1 MWWLDPGKEVLN
13 VLFNRILAPYVENL
27 DLNQVNYGIAQGQL
41 TLRNLRLKRG
51 VLDKFQLP
59 VDVTEGHLGKFT
71 LSLHWLN
78 LGNQPVEI
86 FIEDVYLLVVP
97 SAQTTVSPEEEEAR
111 KQAAKAERLESAEL
125 LHMKGQAE
133 TQPDS
138 VQTQGLI
145 QSLITKVINNL
156 QVTVKNIHIRYEDSL
171 SVPGHP
177 FSAGVTLAGFTAV
190 SVDKQWKPV
199 FIESTAGAI
208 HKLAKLQSLAIYV
221 DTDSQSMAELS
232 RKEAIERFASMIDDK
247 DGKWNHQYILKPV
260 SGEGRVIVNHK
271 VDRNTPRFNIELL
284 FDEIGIALDNDQYRD
299 AISLVDMYHVYIRKH
314 QYRKFYP
321 TDKQLTETP
330 ARARL
335 HYAASA
341 ILSGVQEKNRKWTWA
356 YFAERRDDRNRY
368 VELFQKKL
376 LGALQGQDLSDF
388 ERLEKKLSYEDIRFY
403 RSISRS
409 RLRKDDALRKRI
421 EEEKKKRD
429 QQKNQKQGWGGWLW
443 GSSTQSPQEDS
454 IFGGNMTEEQRK
466 ELYAILDFD
475 EKSTLVDTLQVPRES
490 LKMQITAK
498 LKRGSFTL
506 RTDPHGECKEMIS
519 VVFDGFNAD
528 VIQRQGNFEMTVS
541 LQDLSV
547 YDGTTKNSLYPQI
560 VRVKREADKVHT
572 AVEPKEGENPAETY
586 RAEDAFFL
594 VKFENNPLDDRA
606 DSALTVRMRHMEI
619 IYFKGYVEAVY
630 KFFKPPASQLES
642 VEALLNVASQTLE
655 GLRKET
661 RAGLEYALQNHKTVD
676 LQVDMN
682 APVIIVPEDITT
694 AECTHLIV
702 DAGHIAIESQL
713 GDKKAIQMIHQKR
726 NQQYTDE
733 DYKRLESLMYDKL
746 LLNLEDAQ
754 FILGKDIEQCRV
766 ALKNPDRDSR
776 RLLERISIELE
787 IQKSIVPSA
796 ATLSQI
802 KVLGNLPSLRLN
814 LSDTKYR
821 SLLRLIDVCIPQFGD
836 SGQGKPARPA
846 PLQRKSHS
854 TYNLPVGFFEQTNP
868 EYTVEDSDEENDDGD
883 GNSAGDDDSE
893 DEFFEAE
900 NGTVEPRLRQR
911 VFDLEFRVGTLDASV
926 SKTGTD
932 GVEKVLGDLSLD
944 GFALFFSLY
953 KFHMTVDVNLRSV
966 SMNVIQPKGPIKFI
980 STPQE
985 VTGSP
990 DLLQVK
996 YTRAQKDSPE
1006 FLSTFDGVDQ
1016 NVDVKMST
1024 LVFRAAPEPILD
1036 VYDFIMTTF
1045 VPSNQP
1051 VSERKPDQLALPDTP
1066 SDDGTDEVAPVS
1078 DSPLDSKIRVLV
1090 RLEGVKL
1097 ALENEAKVLA
1107 TLNLSVA
1114 DVTIIVRGS
1123 TLRVSGRLGDLSL
1136 TNNNDSYAIHPE
1148 LNQVLSI
1155 EGQNFAD
1162 FVYQT
1167 FDPHDKDYNGIR
1179 SSIRLNAASLKLNYL
1194 EGPLHSIYLFLLKL
1208 ARLKYLYD
1216 AATTAAVQSAAD
1228 IERMQFAIAIKTP
1241 IVVFPLDASKSSD
1254 GLTIR
1259 LGQIE
1264 AKNSFESTTSKITAS
1279 LHGIK
1284 LDSLFH
1290 LDDEAHIL
1298 KIIDDINV
1306 DTEIAQVTGID
1317 RTKDSLRPD
1326 TQISVKISDVKLHL
1340 TQKQY
1345 MLLIQLSRSIPEA
1358 FSENKEKP
1366 GNARA
1371 ASPSSPA
1378 NNPKP
1383 TVNLEPELRTSTDGN
1398 PIWTTLDLI
1407 VTVGA
1412 VKLHLYD
1419 EHAVSE
1425 LQLKEHGI
1433 ARFALNDNSLRL
1445 KQLNDGSMEAQ
1456 VVLRSFTM
1464 SNTRPGPTKF
1474 REIIPAAQH
1483 ERNQFMILYTSSAT
1497 HPATSQA
1504 VLTIDSPQII
1514 FAVDP
1519 VFSLI
1524 QFFTSP
1530 FPQSA
1535 PEGREDT
1542 IDTSS
1547 HANSSQMD
1555 FRVDLHEVS
1564 ISVLE
1569 NDADHHSRAIRLSI
1583 DQVLFSQQGIIA
1595 FNIQRMGMSLIQM
1608 GKATESARFLDDI
1621 DLTVSLDNRS
1631 NSAQQMTSIEIT
1643 AKPIVFRASYRD
1655 INLITTIVNKAIE
1668 LYGNSQPAAAPSEQ
1682 SVSPPYVTVSSTAA
1696 ASTVSKPTSGKAN
1709 IVMSKEQLKAS
1720 FDGLRLIL
1728 IGDMHE
1734 QPMLYLK
1741 MKPFIV
1747 GAKDWSGS
1755 LHATTTL
1762 ATQVTYWNL
1771 TNSHWEPLI
1780 EPWTVTILVSKE
1792 SATGSLDIGLKA
1804 TEKLDLNVSTTF
1816 VELSLTTLDTWSKEG
1831 ANALQKPRGD
1841 FAPYRIKNSTGTP
1854 IFVWSDTENSN
1865 QSSEEMVKITNGETV
1880 DWRFGDWKTMRE
1892 HLSSGQHTVGIQ
1904 FVEHSWEPLRGIPVD
1919 REGEYVFALRPRTDK
1934 YPTRVLLDVKVV
1946 DNTKVITIRSTYK
1959 VENLTLYPLEL
1970 MLVDEQGHPVGSM
1983 EKVLPGCEYALPIDA
1998 VTRHRVRIQPDQ
2010 GFGYKWCPP
2019 LRWED
2024 LVSRKSFTIKCPH
2037 GDPAEA
2043 AFRFQA
2049 WAQTD
2054 VNDIA
2059 AGKYPKIHLRL
2070 RPPLEL
2076 ENLLPYN
2083 LEYRI
2088 YDKNTDQNW
2097 RSYLRKGGVMPVHSV
2112 ELAHF
2117 ILLNV
2122 TIQDSV
2128 FKPSEFAII
2137 NTDGPSDFDIES
2149 QLTLRDQRERK
2160 LDLRLNYIRYP
2171 DSGGAFKVQI
2181 YSPFILINKTG
2192 LPFSVRCVR
2201 STRAGFQDAAG
2212 ETNPDATRD
2221 SHPFLLSHTHKEGHE
2236 FIFNFGDSAWSRMIS
2251 LEAPSAETEVAVS
2264 TQRNS
2269 PDRLFTGLS
2278 WSEGQGKYKLTK
2290 VITLT
2295 PRFLIRNKLPF
2306 PIVYR
2311 EHGVIPRE
2319 RCVLDP
2325 QERGALRVIRSD
2337 QDKLLTVAHA
2347 GLNAQWTPPISL
2359 NNIGSVHARL
2369 VRDGTSTELIRAE
2382 VVVEGPVIFVILSQA
2397 DEWPFV
2403 IENESD
2409 HTFEFWQKDSTREP
2423 SREQAKYTVVAHSSV
2438 DYAWDFPAAEEKR
2451 ICLSTPTS
2459 RRSVDIMEIGDL
2471 VPFKFMDDRRSRAV
2485 SLDVRAD
2492 GQRQI
2497 LRISNYNP
2505 ERSLYRPKPKRSAS
2519 TLSVTRQDN
2528 VSRQDTISSTEGFE
2542 AITEEVAPSLT
2553 FKLDWS
2559 GIGLSLINRRL
2570 VEVLYVTVDHLTFE
2584 YTDSAVAQAINI
2596 TLDSLQIDNQLHD
2609 ALYPV
2614 ILQPTPLSKESAEI
2628 GALPTIQASVIWLK
2642 DQAHGVT
2649 FVKYCSVL
2657 LQALTI
2663 EADEDLLFAIYD
2675 LTQIKGASWEIES
2688 KDVLIA
2694 EPGDVPDPSV
2704 TKTGQ
2709 ELYFEVLELQPI
2721 RLSLSFMRTERVS
2734 SEKRMAIRNPL
2745 AVIINAVTMTIGNVN
2760 DAPLEMNA
2768 LAIKDMRLSTSE
2780 LQNRIFYHYRQEVLR
2795 QLYRI
2800 LGSADFIGNP
2810 VGLFTNVSSGV
2821 ADIFYEPFQGVVMHG
2836 NRELGIGIAKGA
2848 ASFVKK
2854 TVFGVSDSFTKFTS
2868 SVGKGLSAATFDSE
2882 YQARRRMTQRRNR
2895 PRHAIYGVAAGGE
2908 AFASSVSSAME
2919 GVFMKPIEGAESEGA
2934 FGFFK
2939 GVGKG
2944 LVGAVT
2950 KPVVGVFDLASNVSE
2965 GIRNT
2970 TTVFDNPEKDRV
2982 RMPRLVNAD
2991 GVLRSYSP
2999 REALG
3004 QSWMKDLN
3012 NGAYRQEFYVAHIN
3026 APGGDNVVLLTQ
3038 SKVLSFYSRK
3048 LRLEWELP
3056 FNQIQG
3062 VTAEDNGIRF
3072 AHRLGRTHDKF
3083 AVIPDKASQTWFFN
3097 QVATVVRAFNARRRM
3112 DA

>member
-59 VDVTEGHLGKFT
+59 VDVVEGHLGTFT

-86 FIEDVYLLVVP
+86 FVEDVYLLVVP
-97 SAQTTVSPEEEEAR
+97 SAQTSVSPEEEEAR

-177 FSAGVTLAGFTAV
+177 FAAGVTLAGFTAV
-190 SVDKQWKPV
+190 SVDQRWKPV

-284 FDEIGIALDNDQYRD
+284 FDEIGVALDNDQYRD

-321 TDKQLTETP
+321 TDEQLIETP

-335 HYAASA
+335 RYAANA
-341 ILSGVQEKNRKWTWA
+341 ILSGVQEKNRKWTWS

-368 VELFQKKL
+368 VELFQKRL

-388 ERLEKKLSYEDIRFY
+388 EGLEKKLSYEDIRFY

-409 RLRKDDALRKRI
+409 RLRKDEQLRKRI
-421 EEEKKKRD
+421 EEEKKKKD
-429 QQKNQKQGWGGWLW
+429 QQKNQKQGWGNWLW
-443 GSSTQSPQEDS
+443 GSSAQAPQDDS

-466 ELYAILDFD
+466 ELYAILDYD
-475 EKSTLVDTLQVPRES
+475 EKSTLTEALQAPRDS

-498 LKRGSFTL
+498 LKRGSFAL
-506 RTDPHGECKEMIS
+506 RTDPHGECREMMS

-560 VRVKREADKVHT
+560 VRVKREVEKVHT
-572 AVEPKEGENPAETY
+572 AVEPKDGEPAESSSA
-586 RAEDAFFL
+586 AEDAFFL

-661 RAGLEYALQNHKTVD
+661 RAGLEYALQTHKTVD

-713 GDKKAIQMIHQKR
+713 GDKKAIQTIHQKR

-754 FILGKDIEQCRV
+754 FILGKDLEQCRN

-776 RLLERISIELE
+776 RLLERISIGLE

-802 KVLGNLPSLRLN
+802 KVLGNLPSLHLN

-821 SLLRLIDVCIPQFGD
+821 SLLRLVDVCIPKFGD
-836 SGQGKPARPA
+836 PSEEKPMRP
-846 PLQRKSHS
+846 PPVQRRSHS
-854 TYNLPVGFFEQTNP
+854 TYNLPVAFFEQVNP
-868 EYTVEDSDEENDDGD
+868 EYTVEDSDEENDDEESSDD
-883 GNSAGDDDSE
+883 GSQ

-900 NGTVEPRLRQR
+900 NDAVEPHLRQR
-911 VFDLEFRVGTLDASV
+911 VFDLEFRVGTLNASV
-926 SKTGTD
+926 SKTSQD
-932 GVEKVLGDLSLD
+932 GVEKALGELSLD

-953 KFHMTVDVNLRSV
+953 KYHMKVDVNLRSI
-966 SMNVIQPKGPIKFI
+966 SMNVIQPGGPIKFI

-985 VTGSP
+985 ISGSP

-996 YTRAQKDSPE
+996 YTRAQRESPE
-1006 FLSTFDGVDQ
+1006 FQTVFDGVDQ

-1045 VPSNQP
+1045 VPSSQP
-1051 VSERKPDQLALPDTP
+1051 ASEKSNQLALPDTP
-1066 SDDGTDEVAPVS
+1066 ADDSNAVAPATEA
-1078 DSPLDSKIRVLV
+1078 LDSKIRVLV

-1097 ALENEAKVLA
+1097 ALENDAKILA

-1114 DVTIIVRGS
+1114 DVTIIVRGP

-1136 TNNNDSYAIHPE
+1136 INNNDSFAIHPE

-1167 FDPHDKDYNGIR
+1167 FNPNEKDYNGIR
-1179 SSIRLNAASLKLNYL
+1179 SSVRLNAASLRLNYL

-1216 AATTAAVQSAAD
+1216 AATTAAVQSASD
-1228 IERMQFAIAIKTP
+1228 IDRMQYNIAIKTP
-1241 IVVFPLDASKSSD
+1241 IIVFPLDPSRSSD
-1254 GLTIR
+1254 GLTMR

-1264 AKNSFESTTSKITAS
+1264 AKNSFESTTTKITAS

-1290 LDDEAHIL
+1290 IGDEAHVL
-1298 KIIDDINV
+1298 KIIDDIDV
-1306 DTEIAQVTGID
+1306 DTEIAQATNID
-1317 RTKDSLRPD
+1317 RIKDSLRPD
-1326 TQISVKISDVKLHL
+1326 TQIAVKISDVKLHL

-1345 MLLIQLSRSIPEA
+1345 MLLMQLSRSIPLA
-1358 FSENKEKP
+1358 FSENPERSEAKKDLAPSMP
-1366 GNARA
+1366 GADA
-1371 ASPSSPA
+1371 KS
-1378 NNPKP
+1378 
-1383 TVNLEPELRTSTDGN
+1383 TVNLEPELRNSSEGN
-1398 PIWTTLDLI
+1398 PIWTTLDLV

-1419 EHAVSE
+1419 EQAVSE
-1425 LQLKEHGI
+1425 AQLKEHGI

-1456 VVLRSFTM
+1456 VILRSFTM

-1497 HPATSQA
+1497 YPATSQA

-1524 QFFTSP
+1524 QFFTNP
-1530 FPQSA
+1530 FSQNT
-1535 PEGREDT
+1535 PEGQKDSVE
-1542 IDTSS
+1542 TSS
-1547 HANSSQMD
+1547 KTNSSQMD

-1569 NDADHHSRAIRLSI
+1569 NDADHQSRAIRLSV

-1595 FNIQRMGMSLIQM
+1595 LNIQRLGMSLIQM
-1608 GKATESARFLDDI
+1608 GKNSESARFLDDV

-1631 NSAQQMTSIEIT
+1631 NSAQQMTSIEIS

-1655 INLITTIVNKAIE
+1655 INLITSIVNKAIE
-1668 LYGNSQPAAAPSEQ
+1668 LYSNSQPAAASSQDKPASQ
-1682 SVSPPYVTVSSTAA
+1682 YIAVSSGTTPSA
-1696 ASTVSKPTSGKAN
+1696 VSKSASGKAN

-1728 IGDMHE
+1728 IGDLHE
-1734 QPMLYLK
+1734 QPMVYLK

-1762 ATQVTYWNL
+1762 ATQITYWNL

-1792 SATGSLDIGLKA
+1792 STTGSLNIGLKA
-1804 TEKLDLNVSTTF
+1804 TEKLDLNISTTF
-1816 VELSLTTLDTWSKEG
+1816 VELALTTLDTWSKEG
-1831 ANALQKPRGD
+1831 ANVLQKSRGG
-1841 FAPYRIKNSTGTP
+1841 FAPYRIKNWTGTP

-1865 QSSEEMVKITNGETV
+1865 QSNEEMVKITNGQTI

-1970 MLVDEQGHPVGSM
+1970 MLVDEQGHPVNSM
-1983 EKVLPGCEYALPIDA
+1983 EKVLPGHEFALPIDA

-2054 VNDIA
+2054 ANDLA
-2059 AGKYPKIHLRL
+2059 SGKYPKINLRL
-2070 RPPLEL
+2070 RAPLEL

-2097 RSYLRKGGVMPVHSV
+2097 KSYLRKGGVMPVHSV

-2122 TIQDSV
+2122 NIQDSV

-2149 QLTLRDQRERK
+2149 QLTLRDRRERK
-2160 LDLRLNYIRYP
+2160 LDLKLNYIRYP

-2181 YSPFILINKTG
+2181 YAPYVVVNKTG
-2192 LPFSVRCVR
+2192 LPFSIRSVR

-2212 ETNPDATRD
+2212 DTNPDATRATA
-2221 SHPFLLSHTHKEGHE
+2221 PFLLSHTHKEGHE

-2251 LEAPSAETEVAVS
+2251 LEAPSAETEIAVS
-2264 TQRNS
+2264 TQKNS

-2290 VITLT
+2290 VIVLT
-2295 PRFLIRNKLPF
+2295 PRFLIRNHLPF

-2319 RCVLDP
+2319 RCVLEP
-2325 QERGALRVIRSD
+2325 QERGALRVIRSEG
-2337 QDKLLTVAHA
+2337 DKLLTIAHA

-2359 NNIGSVHARL
+2359 NSIGSVHVRL
-2369 VRDGTSTELIRAE
+2369 VRDGSSTELVRTD
-2382 VVVEGPVIFVILSQA
+2382 VVMEGPVIFVMLSQT
-2397 DEWPFV
+2397 DQWPFE
-2403 IENESD
+2403 IENDSD
-2409 HTFEFWQKDSTREP
+2409 CSFEFWQKDSSREP
-2423 SREQAKYTVVAHSSV
+2423 SRDHAKYTVAAHSKIK
-2438 DYAWDFPAAEEKR
+2438 YAWDFPAAEEKR
-2451 ICLSTPTS
+2451 ICLSTQSS

-2471 VPFKFMDDRRSRAV
+2471 VPFKFMEERRSRAV

-2492 GQRQI
+2492 GQKQV

-2505 ERSLYRPKPKRSAS
+2505 EYSLYRPKPKRTAS
-2519 TLSVTRQDN
+2519 TMTVTRQD
-2528 VSRQDTISSTEGFE
+2528 VSRQDTMSSTEGFE
-2542 AITEEVAPSLT
+2542 AITEEVVPSMT

-2570 VEVLYVTVDHLTFE
+2570 VEVLYLTIDQLSVE
-2584 YTDSAVAQAINI
+2584 YTNSEVAQAVNV
-2596 TLDSLQIDNQLHD
+2596 TFNSLQIDNQLHD

-2675 LTQIKGASWEIES
+2675 LTQIKGASWEVES

-2694 EPGDVPDPSV
+2694 DPGDVPDPTV

-2709 ELYFEVLELQPI
+2709 QLYFEVLELQPI

-2734 SEKRMAIRNPL
+2734 SEKRLAIRNPL

-2780 LQNRIFYHYRQEVLR
+2780 LQDRIFYHYRQEVLR

-2854 TVFGVSDSFTKFTS
+2854 TVFGFSDSFTKFTS

-2895 PRHAIYGVAAGGE
+2895 PKHAIYGVTAGGE

-2934 FGFFK
+2934 VGFFK

-2970 TTVFDNPEKDRV
+2970 TTVFDNPDRDRV

-3026 APGGDNVVLLTQ
+3026 APGGDNVILLTQ

-3048 LRLEWELP
+3048 LRLDWELP

-3072 AHRLGRTHDKF
+3072 AHRLGRAHDKF
-3083 AVIPDKASQTWFFN
+3083 AIIPDKSSQTWFFN